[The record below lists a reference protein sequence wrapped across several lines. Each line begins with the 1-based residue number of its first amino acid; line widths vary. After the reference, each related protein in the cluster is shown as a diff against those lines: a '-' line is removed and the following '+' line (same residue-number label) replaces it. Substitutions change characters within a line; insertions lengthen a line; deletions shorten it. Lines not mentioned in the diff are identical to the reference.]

1 MQSIPVYPGYVCE
14 CTWKYRSISSNSCE
28 RRNVKRG
35 ELNSYRCLL
44 LVEGFIKVMNGSVMT
59 LKEDN
64 RFLSVW
70 LLIHSCILC
79 HVELHCICLITVNF
93 SYHAT
98 RIVYAIT

>member
-1 MQSIPVYPGYVCE
+1 M
-14 CTWKYRSISSNSCE
+14 RSRFLYIRDMFVNACGNMD
-28 RRNVKRG
+28 RFRATAVKEGG
-35 ELNSYRCLL
+35 ELNSYKCLL

-79 HVELHCICLITVNF
+79 HVELHCIF
-93 SYHAT
+93 
-98 RIVYAIT
+98 